1 MNEIIKVNYED
12 PNRPTV
18 SGRELHKGLEV
29 DSNYTTWFNRMCK
42 YGFTEN
48 IDYKTCFPNLETE
61 NHGGQN
67 KINHMITLDMAKEL
81 CMIQRSDKG
90 KEFRQYFI
98 ECEKAWNSPDAIMAR
113 ALQLANNQLDLL
125 KSEKHLLEIQICNQK
140 PLVQFAET
148 VSSAENCIDISEMAK
163 LLSKKGYS
171 IGRNKLFAI
180 LRNANYLMK
189 NNQPYQKYINDGLF
203 KAVETTFY
211 KGNMANVA
219 VKTLVTGKGQH
230 KIYNLVSELYTN

>member
-1 MNEIIKVNYED
+1 MNEIIKVNYEN

-18 SGRELHKGLEV
+18 SGRGLHEGLEV
-29 DSNYTTWFNRMCK
+29 KTPYDKWFPRMCE
-42 YGFTEN
+42 YGFTED
-48 IDYKTCFPNLETE
+48 IDFSTKMSEST
-61 NHGGQN
+61 GGRPSTDHQLT
-67 KINHMITLDMAKEL
+67 IDMAKEL
-81 CMIQRSDKG
+81 CMLQRSDKG

-98 ECEKAWNSPDAIMAR
+98 ECEKAWNSPEAIMAR

>member
-1 MNEIIKVNYED
+1 
-12 PNRPTV
+12 
-18 SGRELHKGLEV
+18 
-29 DSNYTTWFNRMCK
+29 
-42 YGFTEN
+42 
-48 IDYKTCFPNLETE
+48 
-61 NHGGQN
+61 
-67 KINHMITLDMAKEL
+67 MAKEL
-81 CMIQRSDKG
+81 CMLQRSDKG
-90 KEFRQYFI
+90 KEYRQYFI

-113 ALQLANNQLDLL
+113 ALQLASNQLDLL

-203 KAVETTFY
+203 KAIETTFY
-211 KGNMANVA
+211 KGSMANVA
-219 VKTLVTGKGQH
+219 VKTLITGKGQH
-230 KIYNLVSELYTN
+230 KIYNLVTELYAS